1 MPVLLAAY
9 LAAVARKVG
18 FAIKLASWDEFFR
31 ELQQDCK
38 LFVFVL
44 ALFTLFRIAFIV
56 IILHSFMSDAAKHG
70 KTLELPYIMACV

>member
-1 MPVLLAAY
+1 MLILLTVY

-18 FAIKLASWDEFFR
+18 FTIKLASWDEFFR

-56 IILHSFMSDAAKHG
+56 ILHSFMSDAATWEDIG
-70 KTLELPYIMACV
+70 TSLILWLAP